1 MEHTGRSP
9 PVADVTAGQT
19 DKGGIQFAQVV
30 LRSLLRPA
38 GGVGGTGRGNMAVGM
53 CVCEFHEVFTSSL
66 GTVTSLVP
74 HCVSE
79 WRI

>member
-38 GGVGGTGRGNMAVGM
+38 GGWGVPVGVIWRLE
-53 CVCEFHEVFTSSL
+53 CVCANFMRCSL
-66 GTVTSLVP
+66 PGWGQSP
-74 HCVSE
+74 P
-79 WRI
+79 